1 MAARVRRDVQSLID
15 EGDAGLAVLADY
27 ARAIEKMQALDS
39 GQGDPTDPRS
49 WRFQAAIHGYPEL
62 EASKDHPRR
71 WGSCRHD
78 SWFFLAWHRMYLLFF
93 ERMVQFHLGDPS
105 WALPYWDYTKVE
117 DEAARILPEPFR
129 TPTVGNALHVP
140 QRRALVNHPVS
151 PVPIPAHWCDAR
163 DALKLANFALGPG
176 EVDPAFAGG
185 VVDDVAPNMGARGA
199 LEDTPHG
206 QVHVA
211 VGGRNPDGFMS
222 QFARAGLDP
231 IFWLH
236 HCNLD
241 RLWDVWIGVHGASAM
256 PSETAFLD
264 TTFDFFDADGDMVSM
279 AIRDVLVSDDLGYA
293 YESTAPPVGTP
304 VPELVAGL
312 TGAEGAGMGTPELVG
327 ATTDVSLGR
336 RTTVDIP
343 LAAAVAG
350 IAPEAAPSRWL
361 LRVEDVTGTN
371 PATPAYEVYL
381 NVPPDERPAD
391 HPNRRAGT
399 IASFGIPEAS
409 RPDAEHGGV
418 GITDVFDITQVVQ
431 TLKDEDGGIDAIAV
445 TIVPADLD
453 GEAEDG
459 GDVHAGRVSLYA
471 G

>member
-1 MAARVRRDVQSLID
+1 MAVRVRRDVQSLID

-27 ARAIEKMQALDS
+27 ARAIEKMPLDPDT
-39 GQGDPTDPRS
+39 GDPTDPRS
-49 WRFQAAIHGYPEL
+49 WRFQAAIHGYPDL
-62 EASKDHPRR
+62 EGSIDHPRR
-71 WGSCRHD
+71 WGSCRHG

-105 WALPYWDYTKVE
+105 WSLPYWDYTKVD

-129 TPTVGNALHVP
+129 RPTTDNPLYVP
-140 QRRALVNHPVS
+140 ERDERINHPDLPW
-151 PVPIPAHWCDAR
+151 PVPGYWSDAR
-163 DALKLANFALGPG
+163 AALALTRFTIPPE
-176 EVDPAFAGG
+176 EVEPTFAGG
-185 VVDDVAPNMGARGA
+185 IVADVQPSMRARGR
-199 LEDTPHG
+199 LELIPHG
-206 QVHVA
+206 LVHNA
-211 VGGRNPDGFMS
+211 VGGGGLMS
-222 QFARAGLDP
+222 FFETAGLDP

-241 RLWDVWIGVHGASAM
+241 RLWDVWIGIHGAGAM
-256 PSETAFLD
+256 PSDSAFLD
-264 TTFDFFDADGDMVSM
+264 TMFDFFDANGNMVSM
-279 AIRDVLVSDDLGYA
+279 AIREVLASDDLDYA

-304 VPELVAGL
+304 VPEMVAGL
-312 TGAEGAGMGTPELVG
+312 TGAEGADMGTPELVG
-327 ATTDVSLGR
+327 ATTDVSLAR

-343 LAAAVAG
+343 LAGAAAG

-381 NVPPDERPAD
+381 NVPEGESPAD
-391 HPNRRAGT
+391 HLNRRAGT

-418 GITDVFDITQVVQ
+418 GITDVFDVTQVVQ
-431 TLKDEDGGIDAIAV
+431 TLQDEDDWDRGAV
-445 TIVPADLD
+445 SVMLVPVGLE
-453 GEAEDG
+453 GPAEEG